1 MRLCDGHDAAG
12 IEIFVYGIGGGRFPA
27 RQHLDA
33 SKAIARRHRLD
44 PARTLFLRQSDTA
57 IQGGAFHN
65 DVVAVANERVL
76 FTHETAFQDR
86 DGAHAE
92 IRAAFPTVEI
102 VEVPASAVSLAGAL
116 QSYPVN
122 AQLVTPPGGDGTGLV
137 LTAEARET
145 QIGRAHV

>member
-65 DVVAVANERVL
+65 DVVAVRSEEH
-76 FTHETAFQDR
+76 TSE
-86 DGAHAE
+86 
-92 IRAAFPTVEI
+92 
-102 VEVPASAVSLAGAL
+102 L
-116 QSYPVN
+116 QSLMRNSYAVFRLKKKN
-122 AQLVTPPGGDGTGLV
+122 ITKRST
-137 LTAEARET
+137 
-145 QIGRAHV
+145 

>member
-57 IQGGAFHN
+57 IQGGAFPN

-76 FTHETAFQDR
+76 FTHETAFQDTA
-86 DGAHAE
+86 GAPPE
-92 IRAAFPTVEI
+92 RRTAFPTAETAV
-102 VEVPASAVSLAGAL
+102 VPPRAG
-116 QSYPVN
+116 SRP
-122 AQLVTPPGGDGTGLV
+122 
-137 LTAEARET
+137 
-145 QIGRAHV
+145 